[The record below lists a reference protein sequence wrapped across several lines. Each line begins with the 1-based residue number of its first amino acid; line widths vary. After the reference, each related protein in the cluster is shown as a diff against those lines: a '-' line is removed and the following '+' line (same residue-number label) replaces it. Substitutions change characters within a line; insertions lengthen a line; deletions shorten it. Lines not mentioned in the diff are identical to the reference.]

1 MGPRHNPRVT
11 LPFYLVRHG
20 QSEWNVLQLTQ
31 GQTVAPR
38 LTELGRDQ
46 ARAAAALIRADLAGW
61 GRGVDLV
68 RTSDLVRAVETAE
81 ILVGVLG
88 GRLRTDARL
97 REQHLGT
104 LEGRSYTETW
114 AEAERHD
121 WSDIDLPV
129 AGGESP
135 RQLRDRVAAALG
147 SVDRSLVTV
156 LVSHGDA
163 IRSGVAHL
171 ADPAAYDGP
180 WVDVPNG
187 AVARVTGHELVWLG

>member
-1 MGPRHNPRVT
+1 MGPRHNPRVD

-31 GQTVAPR
+31 GQTMAPR
-38 LTELGRDQ
+38 LTALGRDQ
-46 ARAAAALIRADLAGW
+46 ARAAAGLIRADLSAS

-81 ILVGVLG
+81 ILVAVLG
-88 GRLRTDARL
+88 GRLSTDARL
-97 REQHLGT
+97 REQHLGS
-104 LEGRSYTETW
+104 LEGRSYTDTW
-114 AEAERHD
+114 AAAERHD
-121 WSDIDLPV
+121 WTDVDLPV

-135 RQLRDRVAAALG
+135 RQLRDRIAAALD
-147 SVDRSLVTV
+147 SVDRSTVTV

-163 IRSGVAHL
+163 MRAGVAQL
-171 ADPAAYDGP
+171 AGAAYDGP

-187 AVARVTGHELVWLG
+187 AVARVSGHDVVWLGG